1 MSQTLWLDTYDSDL
15 IAGDLCLRPYGW
27 TPLTQTLW
35 LDTYDSDP
43 IPGHL

>member
-1 MSQTLWLDTYDSDL
+1 MTQNLCLDTYDSEPMP
-15 IAGDLCLRPYGW
+15 GHLCLRPYAW
-27 TPLTQTLW
+27 TPMTQTLC